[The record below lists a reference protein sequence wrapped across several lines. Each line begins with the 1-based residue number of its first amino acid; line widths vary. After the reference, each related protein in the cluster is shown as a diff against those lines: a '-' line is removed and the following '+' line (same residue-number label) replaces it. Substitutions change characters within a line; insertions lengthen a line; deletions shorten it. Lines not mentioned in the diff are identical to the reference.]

1 MAYINLSGKRD
12 TDPAEASNKM
22 LLSDED
28 YNRVAFWGAKTFF
41 PNGILI
47 PGVPGSP
54 EIPAV
59 PDVPEVP
66 AQDAVLDA
74 DGNVVTP
81 AVEYQP
87 AIPGTPG
94 VPAVEAIPDSH
105 RQPTGEEVFKAIT
118 DYVYADIRQKAFQL
132 ELRLAQEAAAASVKP
147 VDLTPAV

>member
-41 PNGILI
+41 PSGIV
-47 PGVPGSP
+47 VPGTP
-54 EIPAV
+54 EI
-59 PDVPEVP
+59 
-66 AQDAVLDA
+66 QAVLDV

-81 AVEYQP
+81 AV
-87 AIPGTPG
+87 PGAP
-94 VPAVEAIPDSH
+94 ESI

-147 VDLTPAV
+147 VDLTPAA